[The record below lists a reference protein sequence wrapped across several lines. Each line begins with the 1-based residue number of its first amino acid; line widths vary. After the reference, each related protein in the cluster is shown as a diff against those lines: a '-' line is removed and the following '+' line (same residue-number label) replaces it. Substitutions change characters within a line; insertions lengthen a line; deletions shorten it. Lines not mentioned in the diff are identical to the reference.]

1 MAIGFRSFAAFWI
14 GGISST
20 GIPTPEPSCPCPEW
34 LPDGTLLNSF
44 TNLNEA
50 TCVGYDQTVTLA
62 NNFLQIA
69 EQSGN
74 SFKQGITLTSNW
86 VKRNCE

>member
-14 GGISST
+14 GGISSI
-20 GIPTPEPSCPCPEW
+20 GPESSCPCPEW
-34 LPDGTLLNSF
+34 LPDGTLINSF
-44 TNLNEA
+44 VNLNET
-50 TCVGYDQTVTLA
+50 TCVGYDQSITLV
-62 NNFLQIA
+62 NNFAQVS

-74 SFKQGITLTSNW
+74 SYKQGITLTNNW